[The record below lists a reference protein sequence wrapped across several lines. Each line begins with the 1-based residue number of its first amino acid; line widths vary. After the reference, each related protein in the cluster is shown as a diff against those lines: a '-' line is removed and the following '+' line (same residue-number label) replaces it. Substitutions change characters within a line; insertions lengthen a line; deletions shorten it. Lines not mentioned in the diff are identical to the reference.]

1 MGRIL
6 CLDYGEARIG
16 VAICDPTET
25 IASPLQYIN
34 ARNELFI
41 NDIISLVNKMEV
53 ERIVIGLPL
62 DLKGRVSNKAKEV
75 KEFSERLKQIVN
87 IPIDL
92 WDERYTTVIAERT
105 LHSANIKA
113 KKQREII
120 DSLSAQI
127 ILQNY
132 LDSKKHK

>member
-62 DLKGRVSNKAKEV
+62 DLKGRVYNKANEV